1 MSDLRNQGP
10 WFNQYHKEYPKWS
23 ELYNERY
30 GGRNRLYK
38 FDMDELADLLRI
50 SFPLY
55 HNCAI
60 AGQPIKAHKLLSFIT
75 ESYDN
80 EIGGLRLKDIKDII
94 KVNYKKNDIID
105 IEQAFN
111 IFKLL
116 LQKNWDLDPNQSD
129 ICTRQI
135 LCVFGSRVGYTFE
148 SLSKPGIQISDEYVS
163 DSSSYSDDSD
173 SSSGSGSS
181 GEEDSEDDV
190 CSCGSDEECSE
201 CEDLCSCGSD
211 EECSQC
217 EDLCSCA
224 SDEECSQCASDSDGS
239 EDSEGSDDDDSE
251 DDSEDESDDE

>member
-1 MSDLRNQGP
+1 VG
-10 WFNQYHKEYPKWS
+10 
-23 ELYNERY
+23 Y

-135 LCVFGSRVGYTFE
+135 LCVFGSRVGYLLNHI
-148 SLSKPGIQISDEYVS
+148 LSASIFKFSRRKISRFIN
-163 DSSSYSDDSD
+163 
-173 SSSGSGSS
+173 SGNCNFLFNRLVHALLLP
-181 GEEDSEDDV
+181 E
-190 CSCGSDEECSE
+190 
-201 CEDLCSCGSD
+201 
-211 EECSQC
+211 
-217 EDLCSCA
+217 
-224 SDEECSQCASDSDGS
+224 
-239 EDSEGSDDDDSE
+239 
-251 DDSEDESDDE
+251 